1 MEQHKTEL
9 GLIGAGT
16 IGKRHLQAISK
27 VTDAELVAI
36 VDTDPLAEGI
46 AKNANARF
54 FSSTRQ
60 MLREIQPDGVIV
72 CTPTEEHLLPV
83 LTSIEHNTHVLV
95 EKPIA
100 PSLDQAQQIVEHSK
114 RFNKHVLVG
123 HHRRFSEQVQQA
135 KRTIDVGILGQ
146 LVGVS
151 GIWATR
157 KPDSYFEPEWRKQ
170 RTSGPVLINLIHE
183 MDIFRHVCGEIVSV
197 SATVSSGIRQHPKE
211 ETAAVLLQFQSGVLG
226 TFLLSDV
233 TPSPWTW
240 EQATGENPSFP
251 KSSQNVYRFIGT
263 EASLDFPNLVLWEHA
278 GNDSDWFQK
287 ISAEPIGSHV
297 KDAYVEQIR
306 HFCAVISNKEQPRI
320 DSVDA
325 TKTLKA
331 TLAVFEASE
340 KGIKVQL

>member
-1 MEQHKTEL
+1 MGQHKTKL

-16 IGKRHLQAISK
+16 IGKRHLQAISE
-27 VTDAELVAI
+27 VADADLVAI

-46 AKNANARF
+46 ANKANARF

-60 MLREIQPDGVIV
+60 MLREMQPHGAIV
-72 CTPTEEHLLPV
+72 CTPTEDHLKPV
-83 LTSIEHNTHVLV
+83 LASIEHNTHVLV

-114 RFNKHVLVG
+114 RFNKQVLVG
-123 HHRRFSEQVQQA
+123 HHRRYSEQIQQT
-135 KRTIDVGILGQ
+135 KRIVDNGVLGQ

-157 KPDSYFEPEWRKQ
+157 KPDSYFEPEWRKK

-183 MDIFRHVCGEIVSV
+183 MDIFRHVCGEIASI
-197 SATVSSGIRQHPKE
+197 SATVAGGIRQHPKE
-211 ETAAVLLQFQSGVLG
+211 ETTAVLVEFQSGVLG

-251 KSSQNVYRFIGT
+251 KSLQNVYRFIGT
-263 EASLDFPNLVLWEHA
+263 KASLDFPNLVVWRHA
-278 GNDSDWFQK
+278 GNESDWFQE
-287 ISAEPIGSHV
+287 ISAEVIGCDTG
-297 KDAYVEQIR
+297 DAYAEQIR
-306 HFCAVISNKEQPRI
+306 HFCAVINNKERPRI

-325 TKTLKA
+325 MKTLKA

-340 KGIKVQL
+340 MGIKVQL